1 MNTLGE
7 KMVLSLMAAVGAK
20 GTEKSPSWRAQELVK
35 VFVSKRARRQYNDL
49 VTEERLPRGLSVPS
63 VGSS

>member
-35 VFVSKRARRQYNDL
+35 VFVSKRARRQYDL